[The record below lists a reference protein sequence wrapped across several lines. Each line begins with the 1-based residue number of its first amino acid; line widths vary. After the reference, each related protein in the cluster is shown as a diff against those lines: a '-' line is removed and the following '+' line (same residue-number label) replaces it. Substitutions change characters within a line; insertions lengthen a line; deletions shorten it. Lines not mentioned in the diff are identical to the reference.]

1 MIIKFVTKMEHGSE
15 FLSIVNTI
23 SKIEFVDKF
32 PDDIGEKFD
41 REINTYGIID
51 KHKNLIELSNVYEEI
66 LSEDPYF
73 NFLDKDV
80 TTFAEIKDE
89 DCNKLKE
96 MIERGCPLYATS
108 QQLSNTIL

>member
-1 MIIKFVTKMEHGSE
+1 MIIKFVAKMEYGSE

-32 PDDIGEKFD
+32 PDDMEKFD
-41 REINTYGIID
+41 REINIYGIID
-51 KHKNLIELSNVYEEI
+51 KDQNLIELSNVYEEI
-66 LSEDPYF
+66 LSEDPNF

-89 DCNKLKE
+89 DYNKLKE
-96 MIERGCPLYATS
+96 MIEKGCPLS
-108 QQLSNTIL
+108 VVS